1 MGMRFLGASLKVSDS
16 VVFTCAF
23 VLVIFDTR
31 GGAIEGL
38 RRISVIDVTFL

>member
-23 VLVIFDTR
+23 VPVIFDTR
-31 GGAIEGL
+31 GGGIEGL
-38 RRISVIDVTFL
+38 GRIRVTHVTFL